1 MTSTEIATCEPQRVG
16 LSNEQ
21 LRYIAR
27 TEFVPPGLRGN
38 LPAILACVATGR
50 ELGIGDMVALKSIH
64 IIDGKASYSAE
75 LMVQLVRARGHSI
88 SGEVTDGSAVLKGTR
103 ADNGDSMTCE
113 WTLQMAERAGLTGKQ
128 NWKRYPEA
136 MLWARAVSQLCR
148 MLFADCFA
156 GKTYVPEEI
165 EDADLL
171 DDGND
176 SSDERAVSH
185 SEEEGPRSP
194 TPAEGGSDDQAPEMG
209 ARTPEPS
216 YATEKQRKFIFA
228 KAHEHG
234 VDEPTLRAILAEFT
248 GQDSTAKIP
257 RDRVDVIVEAI
268 GLQQAAV

>member
-1 MTSTEIATCEPQRVG
+1 MGSTELAIQTPQTVR
-16 LSNEQ
+16 LSADQ
-21 LRYIAR
+21 LRYISR
-27 TEFVPPGLRGN
+27 TEFVPKGMRGN

-113 WTLQMAERAGLTGKQ
+113 WTIQMAERAGLTGKQ

-165 EDADLL
+165 EDADIL
-171 DDGND
+171 DD
-176 SSDERAVSH
+176 VS
-185 SEEEGPRSP
+185 E
-194 TPAEGGSDDQAPEMG
+194 
-209 ARTPEPS
+209 PEPQAEAVPLEQPVS
-216 YATEKQRKFIFA
+216 DAVRGEQPSGSEDPEPVYATEKQRKYIFA

-248 GQDSTAKIP
+248 GQDSTARIP